1 MLNVEKTSIEGVLL
15 ITPKRFAD
23 ARGFFSETWNAER
36 FLKAG
41 IAEDFVQ
48 DNHSYSAAAGTVRGL
63 HYQSPPRAQAK
74 LVRALRGSVI
84 DVAVD
89 ARKGSPTY
97 GKHVRALLSAGNG
110 AQLFIPAGFLHG
122 FATLESDTEVA
133 YKVTDF
139 YSAEHDG
146 SVLWD
151 DPALGI
157 DWGID
162 PAKAVLSEKDA
173 RAQRFSDFASPF

>member
-1 MLNVEKTSIEGVLL
+1 MLNVEKTSIDGVLL
-15 ITPKRFAD
+15 VTPKRFFD
-23 ARGFFSETWNAER
+23 TRGFFAETWNADR
-36 FLKAG
+36 FRKAG
-41 IAEDFVQ
+41 IADAFVQ
-48 DNHSYSAAAGTVRGL
+48 DNHSFSAAAGTVRGL
-63 HYQSPPRAQAK
+63 HFQAPPRAQGK
-74 LVRALRGSVI
+74 LVRALSGSVI

-97 GKHVRALLSAGNG
+97 GKHVRALLSTENG
-110 AQLFIPAGFLHG
+110 AQLYIPAGFLHG
-122 FATLESDTEVA
+122 FATLEANTEVA

-146 SVLWD
+146 SVLWN
-151 DPALGI
+151 DPVLAI

-173 RAQRFSDFASPF
+173 KALRFSEFASPF